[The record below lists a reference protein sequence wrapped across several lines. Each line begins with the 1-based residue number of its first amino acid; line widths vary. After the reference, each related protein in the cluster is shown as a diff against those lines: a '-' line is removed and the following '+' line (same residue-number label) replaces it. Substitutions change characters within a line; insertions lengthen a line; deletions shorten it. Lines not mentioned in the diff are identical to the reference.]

1 MENTPL
7 VCVVLTTWPADS
19 SVEPFARALI
29 EARLAACVHVLEPG
43 RSIYR
48 WQGAVAEAVER
59 QVVIKTTRDRL
70 ADVAAR
76 LAAAHPYDVPEL
88 LVCDA
93 EGSRAYAA
101 WIRDSVAPDG
111 EHAASPA
118 PEPDRR

>member
-1 MENTPL
+1 METPPP
-7 VCVVLTTWPADS
+7 VCLVLTSWPAGS

-48 WQGAVAEAVER
+48 WGGAVEVALER
-59 QVVIKTTRDRL
+59 QVVIKTTRDRV
-70 ADVAAR
+70 AEVAAR
-76 LAAAHPYDVPEL
+76 LAAAHPYDLPEL

-101 WIRDSVAPDG
+101 WVRDSVASGG
-111 EHAASPA
+111 E
-118 PEPDRR
+118 